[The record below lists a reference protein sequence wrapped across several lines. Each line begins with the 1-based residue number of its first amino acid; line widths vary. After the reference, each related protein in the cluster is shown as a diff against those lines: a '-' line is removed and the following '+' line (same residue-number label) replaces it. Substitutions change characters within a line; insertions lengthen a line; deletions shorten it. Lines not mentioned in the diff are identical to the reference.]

1 MEDNKD
7 NEDSS
12 YEENDKDLEKRK
24 KKFENDFNKILKLR
38 KEISAP
44 VDTQGVSSCIDQ
56 CNNKDRKLAKFQ
68 GLVSLMLS
76 PQTKDNI
83 TYETTQKLIEYG
95 LTIDNILKISQ
106 EELVEM
112 IFKVSFHNVK
122 AKNIKK
128 LAEKLRNDY
137 DDDAPETLE
146 EIIKFP
152 GIGRK
157 IGLLYLKECC
167 EKVSGIAVDTHIHKI
182 ANRLK
187 WVNNTK
193 DPDKT
198 SVELEKI
205 VDKKY
210 WKTIN
215 GVLVGFGQEICKSVK
230 PLCEISCTLCKD
242 CPYYNEVIS
251 KKKSSI
257 KKKIQKVKK
266 NQIVKINQK
275 VKKNQKV
282 KTNQKVKINQQV
294 KINQKVMQN
303 QKVEKKKK
311 KTRNTNLKKLG
322 KQK

>member
-1 MEDNKD
+1 MKSKK

-12 YEENDKDLEKRK
+12 SEEDEKEEDEDLEIRK
-24 KKFENDFNKILKLR
+24 NKFENDFKKILKLR
-38 KEISAP
+38 KEVSAP
-44 VDTQGVSSCIDQ
+44 VDTQGLSSCIEQ
-56 CNNKDRKLAKFQ
+56 CDGKDRKLMKFQ

-95 LTIDNILKISQ
+95 LTIDNMLDISQ
-106 EELVEM
+106 EDLVKM

-128 LAEKLRNDY
+128 LAQKLRDEYN
-137 DDDAPETLE
+137 DDAPETLE

-167 EKVSGIAVDTHIHKI
+167 EKVTGIAVDTHIHKI

-193 DPDKT
+193 DPNKT
-198 SVELEKI
+198 SFELEKI

-210 WKTIN
+210 WNNIN
-215 GVLVGFGQEICKSVK
+215 GVLVGFGQEICKSVN
-230 PLCEISCTLCKD
+230 PLCDESCLLCKD
-242 CPYYNEVIS
+242 CSYYKEVIS
-251 KKKSSI
+251 KKKNSNKKGKSQSKDKPKKEKKEKKLKTQKI
-257 KKKIQKVKK
+257 RKKKI
-266 NQIVKINQK
+266 
-275 VKKNQKV
+275 
-282 KTNQKVKINQQV
+282 
-294 KINQKVMQN
+294 
-303 QKVEKKKK
+303 EYESDSEDEA
-311 KTRNTNLKKLG
+311 
-322 KQK
+322 

>member
-1 MEDNKD
+1 MKEKKNKYESEEEEEKED
-7 NEDSS
+7 
-12 YEENDKDLEKRK
+12 EEEKDLEERR
-24 KKFENDFNKILKLR
+24 KKFENDFKKILKVR
-38 KEISAP
+38 KKITAV
-44 VDTQGVSSCIDQ
+44 VDTQGLSSCIEK
-56 CNNKDRKLAKFQ
+56 CNNNDKKLLKFQ

-106 EELVEM
+106 EDLVKM

-122 AKNIKK
+122 AKNIKT
-128 LAEKLRNDY
+128 LAQKLRDEY

-146 EIIKFP
+146 EITKFP

-167 EKVSGIAVDTHIHKI
+167 AQNPGIAVDTHIHKI

-193 DPDKT
+193 DPNKT
-198 SVELEKI
+198 SIELEKI

-210 WKTIN
+210 WDRIN

-230 PLCEISCTLCKD
+230 PMCDISCPLCKD
-242 CPYYNEVIS
+242 CPYYEEVIS
-251 KKKSSI
+251 KKKIKTEKKKSKSKDKNKKDKKEKKI
-257 KKKIQKVKK
+257 KSQKIRKKKIEYKSDSEEEE
-266 NQIVKINQK
+266 I
-275 VKKNQKV
+275 
-282 KTNQKVKINQQV
+282 
-294 KINQKVMQN
+294 
-303 QKVEKKKK
+303 
-311 KTRNTNLKKLG
+311 
-322 KQK
+322 